1 MYITVENL
9 IRIHIGIMG
18 LDKNK
23 KILLDNIRS
32 IYMNYKKVIFLDI
45 DGVIQPYNAN
55 QRFMVNRKSL
65 IERISF
71 EYQTDYNQYDEFD
84 VAAVYYDWNMEA
96 ISIINYIIDKTNAYL
111 VISSNWRNHLFP
123 NKMKDLLK
131 IHNLD
136 IFYLGDTPDIISI
149 PNYKNKLKL
158 YHYKVIEILAY
169 LEQNPDITNYVVID
183 DLDLSIGLDN
193 HFVKTNN
200 LITKEE
206 GDMCIKI
213 LQRKKI

>member
-1 MYITVENL
+1 
-9 IRIHIGIMG
+9 
-18 LDKNK
+18 
-23 KILLDNIRS
+23 
-32 IYMNYKKVIFLDI
+32 MNYKKVIFLDI